1 LKMKINIIFIE
12 APMNMSKTA
21 AWAIGLSLCAGLEAR
36 AGDDPLPAVRFEDQR
51 FEPSELAVPAG
62 APFQLRVVNG
72 KSEAVE
78 FESFELNRERV
89 VQPGEEV
96 VVYLPALAPGT
107 YRFFDDFHKDAGEGR
122 ITAR

>member
-1 LKMKINIIFIE
+1 MKANIIFIG
-12 APMNMSKTA
+12 APMHLKRFTP
-21 AWAIGLSLCAGLEAR
+21 WAIGLLLSLPGLGAR
-36 AGDDPLPAVRFEDQR
+36 AEEGTAPAVRFEAER
-51 FEPSELAVPAG
+51 FEPAEIFVPAG

-72 KSEAVE
+72 KAEAVE

-89 VQPGEEV
+89 VQPGQEI